1 MAGEALQVADML
13 KDEGLEISRNLALYA
28 DQDGRP
34 PLAHM
39 VVPPPGVFAAEDDD
53 VEVLEDGLVA
63 GRLRPG
69 GAGGNRYR
77 RRQDCCGTPF
87 QDSAL
92 HCHNP

>member
-1 MAGEALQVADML
+1 MASEALQVADML
-13 KDEGLEISRNLALYA
+13 KDEGLKISWNLAFDA
-28 DQDGRP
+28 DQNGRP
-34 PLAHM
+34 PLVNK
-39 VVPPPGVFAAEDDD
+39 VVPPPDVFAAEDDD

-69 GAGGNRYR
+69 SAGGNRYR